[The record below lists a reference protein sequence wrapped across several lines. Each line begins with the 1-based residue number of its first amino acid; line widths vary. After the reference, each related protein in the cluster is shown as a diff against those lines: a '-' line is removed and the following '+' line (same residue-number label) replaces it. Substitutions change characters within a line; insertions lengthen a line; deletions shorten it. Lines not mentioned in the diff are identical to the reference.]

1 MKYSFGAAGLA
12 LALATP
18 LLAQPMEADMHAKM
32 MAPMVRSAV
41 EADAKARFAMLD
53 ANKDGV
59 VTEQEAATARAAM
72 RKDMADKMFAQ
83 IDTNKDGTIS
93 RAEFEAHLAHMGG
106 PDHGAAAPQEDRMF
120 GLADANK
127 DGKVTLAEASALA
140 LAHFDA
146 MDTNK
151 DGRITPEERHAAWMK
166 MRDATKDPHAGH

>member
-1 MKYSFGAAGLA
+1 MKRSLVATGMA

-18 LLAQPMEADMHAKM
+18 LLAQPMADMHAKM
-32 MAPMVRSAV
+32 AAPTSRSDV
-41 EADAKARFAMLD
+41 EAETKARFARLD

-59 VTEQEAATARAAM
+59 VTEQEAATARATM
-72 RKDMADKMFAQ
+72 RTEMADKMFAQ
-83 IDTNKDGTIS
+83 IDANKDGMVS
-93 RAEFEAHLAHMGG
+93 RAEFEDHLAHMGG

-120 GLADANK
+120 SLADANK
-127 DGKVTLAEASALA
+127 DGKVTLAEASTLA

-151 DGRITPEERHAAWMK
+151 DGRVTPEERRMAWMK